1 VEGRGRKGLGMGRGW
16 ERMGRRTCRVGREG
30 KGEEEAEGG
39 DRVWKRGRGA
49 QLRYLSRDAEY
60 LVAPLVAAVVFPW
73 LLNAFVAALQ
83 RREVAVTAAAAAA
96 AAAAVAGASADS
108 VAESVDSLTYD
119 GHCTARRRRRPSHG
133 AHINAAAVKFSPAL
147 YVSTAD
153 HCDRFRST

>member
-1 VEGRGRKGLGMGRGW
+1 M
-16 ERMGRRTCRVGREG
+16 
-30 KGEEEAEGG
+30 
-39 DRVWKRGRGA
+39 
-49 QLRYLSRDAEY
+49 SRDAEY
-60 LVAPLVAAVVFPW
+60 LVAPLVAVVVFPW

-83 RREVAVTAAAAAA
+83 RREVAVTAAAAAAA

-119 GHCTARRRRRPSHG
+119 GHCTARRRRRASHG
-133 AHINAAAVKFSPAL
+133 AHINAAVKFSPAL

>member
-1 VEGRGRKGLGMGRGW
+1 ME
-16 ERMGRRTCRVGREG
+16 REG
-30 KGEEEAEGG
+30 K
-39 DRVWKRGRGA
+39 A

-60 LVAPLVAAVVFPW
+60 LVAPLVAVVVFPR

-96 AAAAVAGASADS
+96 DAVAGASADS

-147 YVSTAD
+147 YVSTVD